1 MRNVFKFKSAF
12 NVLAIAT
19 SLMCSGAAFAAEGHS
34 AKEIKEDVAR
44 HRAMAAAHE
53 NAAKCL
59 ESAKKPDVCEKELQ
73 AACKG
78 LAVGKYCGMKHV
90 H

>member
-1 MRNVFKFKSAF
+1 MKKYALFFAAAALLSTA
-12 NVLAIAT
+12 VLAQ
-19 SLMCSGAAFAAEGHS
+19 HS
-34 AKEIKEDVAR
+34 DKERKEDAAR

-59 ESAKKPDVCEKELQ
+59 ESTKSEEVCMKELQ
-73 AACKG
+73 IACKG
-78 LAVGKYCGMKHV
+78 LAIGKYCGMKHA